1 MKNLKIY
8 SLLLAAFFLF
18 GSADVLAQNHRNKNS
33 EKARKEHYKRQE
45 KNHKA
50 YKKYAQKKYKNN
62 EKHYSYVKV
71 QKRHGPPAW
80 APAHGYRAKNHVY
93 FRDYHTFYDP
103 YRDGYVYRRN
113 NKWMFSRNVPTFLVG
128 VNLGSARMNLIT
140 DIPVNTHPERYYDRY
155 VSRYPRDPR
164 IQLNLS
170 LF

>member
-1 MKNLKIY
+1 MKNLNIY

-33 EKARKEHYKRQE
+33 EKSRKEYYKKQE
-45 KNHKA
+45 KNRKA
-50 YKKYAQKKYKNN
+50 YKKHDQNKYK
-62 EKHYSYVKV
+62 KHYAKEH
-71 QKRHGPPAW
+71 KRKGPPAW

-113 NKWMFSRNVPTFLVG
+113 NKWIFSRNVPTFLVG
-128 VNLGSARMNLIT
+128 VNLGSARINLIQ
-140 DIPVNTHPERYYDRY
+140 DIPVNTRPEQYYSRY
-155 VSRYPRDPR
+155 SSQYPRDPK
-164 IQLNLS
+164 IQVNLS

>member
-1 MKNLKIY
+1 MKNLNIY

-33 EKARKEHYKRQE
+33 EKSRKEYYKKQE
-45 KNHKA
+45 KNRKA
-50 YKKYAQKKYKNN
+50 YKKHDQKKYK
-62 EKHYSYVKV
+62 KHYAKEH
-71 QKRHGPPAW
+71 KRKGPPAW

-113 NKWMFSRNVPTFLVG
+113 KKWIFSRNVPTFLVG
-128 VNLGSARMNLIT
+128 VNLGSARINLIQ
-140 DIPVNTHPERYYDRY
+140 DIPVNTRPEQYYSRYA
-155 VSRYPRDPR
+155 SQYPRDPK
-164 IQLNLS
+164 IQINLS